1 VQLSKNN
8 SESKIFFSAD
18 KVHVHHWPLNS
29 PVWSK
34 SVKEKID
41 LDLNK
46 NSEKKKIMINDMQ
59 IRINN
64 YEIDKIK
71 KVGVTV
77 PMFKKETT
85 MVFEGHLADFDAH
98 IHITTKSSNY
108 LEIFNKL
115 MLWENRCFPD
125 LS

>member
-1 VQLSKNN
+1 MSKNN

-18 KVHVHHWPLNS
+18 KVYVHRWPLNS

-41 LDLNK
+41 LDVNK
-46 NSEKKKIMINDMQ
+46 NSEKKKIIINDLQ
-59 IRINN
+59 IRIND
-64 YEIDKIK
+64 YDIYKIK

-85 MVFEGHLADFDAH
+85 MVFEGHLVDLDAH
-98 IHITTKSSNY
+98 IHITTTAQNY
-108 LEIFNKL
+108 LDIFNHL
-115 MLWENRCFPD
+115 MLWKNRCFSD
-125 LS
+125 FS

>member
-1 VQLSKNN
+1 LSKNN

-18 KVHVHHWPLNS
+18 KVHVHRWPLNS

-34 SVKEKID
+34 SIKEKID
-41 LDLNK
+41 LDVNK
-46 NSEKKKIMINDMQ
+46 NSEKKKIIINDLQ
-59 IRINN
+59 IRIND

-85 MVFEGHLADFDAH
+85 MVFEGHLVNIDAH
-98 IHITTKSSNY
+98 IHITTTDHDY
-108 LEIFNKL
+108 LEIFNQL
-115 MLWENRCFPD
+115 MLWKNKCFPD
-125 LS
+125 FS

>member
-1 VQLSKNN
+1 LSKNN

-18 KVHVHHWPLNS
+18 KVYVHRWPLNS

-41 LDLNK
+41 LDVNK
-46 NSEKKKIMINDMQ
+46 NSEKKKIIINDLQ
-59 IRINN
+59 IRIND

-85 MVFEGHLADFDAH
+85 MVFEGHLVDLDAH
-98 IHITTKSSNY
+98 IHITTTAQNY
-108 LEIFNKL
+108 LEIFNQL
-115 MLWENRCFPD
+115 MLWKNRCIPD
-125 LS
+125 FS

>member
-1 VQLSKNN
+1 MSKNN

-18 KVHVHHWPLNS
+18 KVYVHRWPLNS

-41 LDLNK
+41 LDVNK
-46 NSEKKKIMINDMQ
+46 NSEKKKIIINDLQ
-59 IRINN
+59 IRITD
-64 YEIDKIK
+64 YEIYKIK

-85 MVFEGHLADFDAH
+85 MVFEGHLVDLDAH
-98 IHITTKSSNY
+98 IHITTTAQNY
-108 LEIFNKL
+108 LEIFNQL
-115 MLWENRCFPD
+115 MLWKNRCFPD
-125 LS
+125 FS